1 MLLKQD
7 DHILFFGDSITDA
20 GWRSEGD
27 KPLGK
32 GYVASI
38 ASTLT
43 SRYPQLKLKVTNRGI
58 SGNRV
63 YDLQKRLQ
71 ADVLDLKPTVVSIL
85 IGINDTWRR
94 FDRDMLSPVEDFLA
108 AYRLICS
115 RIKEELSARL
125 VLCEPFLLP
134 VTPDRAAWR
143 QDLDPRIHA
152 VRQVAVEFASAYVPL
167 DGLFAAAACRQPA
180 AHWADDGV
188 HPTPAGHALIAEAW
202 IKAVCGE

>member
-1 MLLKQD
+1 MLLKPD

-32 GYVASI
+32 GYVALI
-38 ASTLT
+38 ASDLGE
-43 SRYPQLKLKVTNRGI
+43 RYPQLKLRFTNCGL

-63 YDLQKRLQ
+63 YDLQNRLQ
-71 ADVLDLKPTVVSIL
+71 ADVIDLKPTVVSIL
-85 IGINDTWRR
+85 VGINDTWRR
-94 FDRDMLSPVEDFLA
+94 FDRDMVSPVEDFLA
-108 AYRLICS
+108 AYRRICT
-115 RIKEELSARL
+115 RIRDELAARL

-134 VTPDRAAWR
+134 VVADPAAWR

-180 AHWADDGV
+180 SHWAGDGV

>member
-1 MLLKQD
+1 MLLQPD

-20 GWRSEGD
+20 GWRTESD

-32 GYVASI
+32 GYVALI
-38 ASTLT
+38 ASSLT
-43 SRYPQLKLKVTNRGI
+43 SRYPQLKLRFTNRGI
-58 SGNRV
+58 GGNRI
-63 YDLQKRLQ
+63 YDLDRRLQ

-94 FDRDMLSPVEDFLA
+94 FDRDMVSPTTEFLTC
-108 AYRLICS
+108 YRHICT
-115 RIKEELSARL
+115 RIHQELSARL

-134 VTPDRAAWR
+134 VPLDRAAWR

-180 AHWADDGV
+180 VHWLHDGV
-188 HPTPAGHALIAEAW
+188 HPTPSGHALIAEAW
-202 IKAVCGE
+202 IQAVCEG